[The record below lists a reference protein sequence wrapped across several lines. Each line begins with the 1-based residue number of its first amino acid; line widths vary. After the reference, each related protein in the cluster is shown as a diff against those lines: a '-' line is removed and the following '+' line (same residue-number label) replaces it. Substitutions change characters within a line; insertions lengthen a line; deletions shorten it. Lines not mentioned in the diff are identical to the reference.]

1 MPVFFVLAARMNTCQ
16 LAQIPLL
23 PNKFYRSILAF
34 LASQRSAQARPHPMP
49 CAINLPLAARSHARG
64 MFAAQIPIAK
74 PAARPTERPS
84 RDFVPWRFS
93 DAGHR
98 SAWLAHRCRRPKTCT
113 NSDFAPIKRLS
124 KNKFARALEPAKL
137 RSVSTTKPAPCSAGL
152 RKFHSQLRSKPATPT
167 VGRWAYGLAQLSRLS
182 KR

>member
-64 MFAAQIPIAK
+64 MFAAQIPIAE
-74 PAARPTERPS
+74 PAARPTEPY
-84 RDFVPWRFS
+84 VPRF
-93 DAGHR
+93 
-98 SAWLAHRCRRPKTCT
+98 
-113 NSDFAPIKRLS
+113 
-124 KNKFARALEPAKL
+124 RALAL
-137 RSVSTTKPAPCSAGL
+137 FGRRSSLPAPENLHRTGHQPTLFDHLVGACGL
-152 RKFHSQLRSKPATPT
+152 PVLRA
-167 VGRWAYGLAQLSRLS
+167 ARLV
-182 KR
+182 R